1 MRLKSI
7 KLAGFK
13 SFVDPTTVPFP
24 TNLAAVVGPN
34 GCGKS
39 NIIDAVRWVMGE
51 SSAKHLRGESMTDVI
66 FNGSNG
72 RKPVGQASIE
82 LVFDNSEGKLVGEY
96 AQFNE
101 ISIRRKVTR
110 EAQSFYYLNG
120 TKCRRRDITDLFL
133 GTGLG
138 PRSYAIIEQGMISKL
153 IESKPEELRVFLE
166 EAAGISKYKE
176 RRRDTERRMKRTE
189 ENLERLSDIREELE
203 RQLAHLHKQ
212 AQAAEKYTEL
222 KKEERLK
229 NAQLNALKWR
239 DLDRKVADRKTE
251 VNTLELALEEVL
263 HSRTSNDTLSEQLR
277 IQQHD
282 SSEEFNRV
290 QARYYES
297 GAEIAR
303 VEQSLQHQKERS
315 SQLQRELQ
323 EVESSVHELK
333 EELATDQQRLDDI
346 AEEYETLVPELE
358 ESKAHSDESSEKL
371 AGMED
376 EMQRWQHDW
385 DHFNQQSSDTRQR
398 AEVEQSKIRQVE
410 QSLVRIS
417 DKVTRLQEEL
427 TGLEGQHDQSLLDE
441 LKEQISEKEMVCE
454 ETRQVRLGISE
465 TIAQN
470 RDTIKSLEQNLAEHR
485 NVYQQDSGKL
495 ASKIALQSGALGD
508 DDQDRKRWFDEH
520 GLDTDNPLIRQLKVR
535 DGWDTAVEVVLG
547 PFLQSIKVPTLEAM
561 THLTSS
567 DVSVEISLFEDSVEH
582 YATEGD
588 NGSTNGDSDTKRAH
602 RSLSSFVEGGGFYS
616 GILQKVYTAQSL
628 ADAIS
633 QRHKLLPDES
643 FVLVDGTWIGRHWIN
658 LSKTDSATSGLLQRQ
673 KDIDELTEVVNEQ
686 ASIIAK
692 LEQALDESRSNLT
705 DNEQALETVTRQ
717 VSDAERALSSL
728 LSQLNASEVKFEQIQ
743 ARVIRTN
750 EDIED
755 LAMQKEQELEVLETS
770 RIVWQEAM
778 DDMDKN
784 ADEREIQLQRRD
796 DIRAS
801 LDNYR
806 QQARHQRDISHQL
819 QLKVQSAESQKEAL
833 KATIYKLTLQLERSH
848 ERRRM
853 LIENTESNLDPVE
866 ELQVRLEE
874 LLENRL
880 SEETQLNSARENL
893 ERVETLLRDQELA
906 RSQSEQKL
914 NDIRGR
920 LEQERM
926 EAQALEIHRAGVEDQ
941 LKRDSFDLQAVLN
954 ILPEDADEKV
964 WIAELE
970 KIANRVQRLGAINL
984 AAIDEYKIQ
993 SERKTY
999 LDAQDADLRE
1009 ALETLESAI
1018 RKIDRETRAR
1028 FKETYDKVN
1037 NGLQEL
1043 FPKVFG
1049 GGSAYLDLTGDDLLE
1064 TGVTIMARP
1073 PGKKNSTIHL
1083 LSGGEKALTAI
1094 ALIFSIFQLNP
1105 APFCMLDEVD
1115 APLDDANVARYANMV
1130 KEMSSQVQFIYITHN
1145 KIAMEMADQLMGV
1158 TMHEPGVSRLV
1169 SVDVEEAAKLAAV

>member
-13 SFVDPTTVPFP
+13 SFVDPTTVSFP
-24 TNLAAVVGPN
+24 TNLSAVVGPN

-39 NIIDAVRWVMGE
+39 NVIDAVRWVMGE

-82 LVFDNSEGKLVGEY
+82 LVFDNTEGKLVGEF

-176 RRRDTERRMKRTE
+176 RRKDTERRMKRTE
-189 ENLERLSDIREELE
+189 ENLDRLADIREELE
-203 RQLAHLHKQ
+203 RQLSHLHKQ

-239 DLDRKVADRKTE
+239 DLDRKLSEKSTQVQG
-251 VNTLELALEEVL
+251 LELRLEEVL
-263 HSRTSNDTLSEQLR
+263 YARTANDTLSEQLR
-277 IQQHD
+277 IEHHD
-282 SSEEFNRV
+282 SSEKFNKV
-290 QARYYES
+290 QALYYES

-303 VEQSLQHQKERS
+303 VEQSLQHQKERAA
-315 SQLQRELQ
+315 QLQKELQ
-323 EVESSVHELK
+323 DVVSSVNELK
-333 EELATDQQRLDDI
+333 EELDADQLRLDEI
-346 AEEYETLVPELE
+346 VIEYEELVPELE
-358 ESKAHSDESSEKL
+358 ESNAQSDESAERL
-371 AGMED
+371 AVMED

-385 DHFNQQSSDTRQR
+385 EQFNQLSSDARQR
-398 AEVEQSKIRQVE
+398 AEVEQSRIKQSELSLLRIGDKI
-410 QSLVRIS
+410 
-417 DKVTRLQEEL
+417 TRLQEEL
-427 TGLEGQHDQSLLDE
+427 MTLEDQSDQGILEE
-441 LKEQISEKEMVCE
+441 LKEQIAEKDIVVEDARE
-454 ETRQVRLGISE
+454 LRLDASDIITASRE
-465 TIAQN
+465 SINQ
-470 RDTIKSLEQNLAEHR
+470 LEQILAENR
-485 NVYQQDSGKL
+485 NKYQQNTGEL
-495 ASKIALQSGALGD
+495 ASKIALQKGALGD
-508 DDQDRKRWFDEH
+508 DDQERISWFQQQ
-520 GLDTDNPLIRQLKVR
+520 GINTDATLARQLKVSG
-535 DGWDTAVEVVLG
+535 GWDTAVEVVLG
-547 PFLQSIKVPTLEAM
+547 RFLQGVKVPSLETMAGVE
-561 THLTSS
+561 TTDLTSS
-567 DVSVEISLFEDSVEH
+567 ISLFEDTNSESIH
-582 YATEGD
+582 ATNVTENVKGD
-588 NGSTNGDSDTKRAH
+588 RGFEKKCL
-602 RSLSSFVEGGGFYS
+602 SLFVEGRGFYS
-616 GILQKVYTAQSL
+616 GILNKIFTAESL
-628 ADAIS
+628 TEALS
-633 QRHKLLPDES
+633 VRQTLLPDES
-643 FVLVDGTWIGRHWIN
+643 IVLRDGTWIGRHWIN
-658 LSKTDSATSGLLQRQ
+658 LFKQGSAASGLLQRQ
-673 KDIDELTEVVNEQ
+673 KAIDELTVIVDEQREIISALESELQQHRVSLKDNEL
-686 ASIIAK
+686 K
-692 LEQALDESRSNLT
+692 LEEA
-705 DNEQALETVTRQ
+705 ARQ
-717 VSDAERALSSL
+717 VSEAEKTQSLLTSQLSS
-728 LSQLNASEVKFEQIQ
+728 AEVKFEQLF
-743 ARVIRTN
+743 ARVIRTK
-750 EDIED
+750 ED
-755 LAMQKEQELEVLETS
+755 LADLTIQKEQELEALEAS
-770 RIVWQEAM
+770 RIVWQQAM

-806 QQARHQRDISHQL
+806 QQARHQRDTSHQL
-819 QLKVQSAESQKEAL
+819 QLKVQAAKNQKEGL
-833 KATIYKLTLQLERSH
+833 STTIYKLTLQLERVS
-848 ERRRM
+848 ERHR
-853 LIENTESNLDPVE
+853 LLLESAESNSDPLE
-866 ELQVRLEE
+866 ELQIRLEE

-880 SEETQLNSARENL
+880 NEETLLNNARETL
-893 ERVETLLRDQELA
+893 ERVDAQMRDQE
-906 RSQSEQKL
+906 RSRIESEQKL
-914 NDIRGR
+914 NDIRGT

-926 EAQALEIHRAGVEDQ
+926 ESQALEIHRTGVEEQ
-941 LKRDSFDLQAVLN
+941 LKKDSFDLDAVLN
-954 ILPEDADEKV
+954 ILPEHAEERLWKDEL
-964 WIAELE
+964 A
-970 KIANRVQRLGAINL
+970 KIANRIQRLGAINL

-999 LDAQDADLRE
+999 LDAQDAELRE

-1049 GGSAYLDLTGDDLLE
+1049 GGSAYLALTGDDLLE
-1064 TGVTIMARP
+1064 TGVSIMARP

-1130 KEMSSQVQFIYITHN
+1130 KDMSSKVQFIYITHN

-1169 SVDVEEAAKLAAV
+1169 SVDVEAAAKLAAV